1 MSLLKIADLS
11 GIKKTIATMCDAKS
25 NGGNEDKT
33 INSGKEKGLYEAAVE
48 SISNNTFVFKGQ
60 TYTAEGSIFEKEEKE
75 EEKSQNPFDSSKL
88 FQQVYDYQPVTTS
101 VKGNYTSVGSAK
113 GFSNAYDDKILKYAN
128 KYGIDP
134 NYVKATIAVESGF
147 NANAVSSTNDY
158 GLMQL
163 NARYNGKVLNVD
175 ENLDKGCRYL
185 KQCLDSF
192 NGDMNKASMGYNMGI
207 YGARKSGA
215 SSSAYSRK
223 VVANYNALKN
233 NEKFSITA

>member
-1 MSLLKIADLS
+1 MSLLKIATLD
-11 GIKKTIATMCDAKS
+11 GIKKTIATMCDSKE
-25 NGGNEDKT
+25 NGGNDDKV
-33 INSGKEKGLYEAAVE
+33 INAGREKGLYESAVE
-48 SISNNTFVFKGQ
+48 SISGDTFIFKGQ
-60 TYTAEGSIFEKEEKE
+60 TYNLDGSVFEKETE
-75 EEKSQNPFDSSKL
+75 EQNNNQNSFNFTETAYVQS
-88 FQQVYDYQPVTTS
+88 TS
-101 VKGNYTSVGSAK
+101 GFSKGNYTSVGTAN
-113 GFSNAYDDKILKYAN
+113 GFSNAYDDKILQYAN

-147 NANAVSSTNDY
+147 NPNAVSSTNDY

-185 KQCLDSF
+185 AQCLKEFD
-192 NGDMNKASMGYNMGI
+192 GDMNKASMGYNMGI

-233 NEKFSITA
+233 NQKFSITA

>member
-11 GIKKTIATMCDAKS
+11 GIKKTIATMCDAKA
-25 NGGNEDKT
+25 NGGNEDKA
-33 INSGKEKGLYEAAVE
+33 INAGREKGLYESAVE
-48 SISNNTFVFKGQ
+48 SISDNTFIFNGQ
-60 TYTAEGSIFEKEEKE
+60 TYNTDGTIFEKEIE
-75 EEKSQNPFDSSKL
+75 EQNNNQNNFNISET
-88 FQQVYDYQPVTTS
+88 VYTQTPS
-101 VKGNYTSVGSAK
+101 GFSKGNYTSVGKAN
-113 GFSNAYDDKILKYAN
+113 GFSNAYDDKILQYAN

-163 NARYNGKVLNVD
+163 NAKYNGKVLNVD
-175 ENLDKGCRYL
+175 ENLDKGCKYL
-185 KQCLDSF
+185 AQCLKEF

-215 SSSAYSRK
+215 ASSAYSRK

-233 NEKFSITA
+233 NQKFSITA